1 MISPQHILIV
11 DHQISRCVL
20 LTERLRTRGVRA
32 VRRVPSIEM
41 ALQAL
46 DQDVTDLVFC
56 AVDLPQLAGI
66 ALLRA
71 LAARP
76 SNPTLVL
83 YGELDPALLATA
95 DRMAEALGLK
105 TLGWSGTPADD
116 AVLDALFTRIH
127 NDDMPE
133 PPAVVPPETIDDIV
147 RGIANNEFESFFQPI
162 LDLKNNRVVGV
173 EALARWRHREKGLIH
188 PASFIPVL
196 ERFDM
201 MDAITGIMVDRAA
214 AACRRW
220 LDDGIR
226 LSVAINLSAVSLSDT
241 ELADEL
247 AARVLRHGV
256 PPARFVFE
264 FSETGINAHPAD
276 ALENVLRLR
285 MHGFGL
291 AIDDFGVG
299 GASLKQLS
307 ALPFTQLKIDRAF
320 VHGAAGDPTLS
331 SILETGLSLARRLGL
346 EAVAE
351 GVEREADMELLR
363 QLGCDRVQGY
373 ASGEALPE
381 AEFLAWLKARGE
393 A

>member
-1 MISPQHILIV
+1 M
-11 DHQISRCVL
+11 
-20 LTERLRTRGVRA
+20 
-32 VRRVPSIEM
+32 
-41 ALQAL
+41 
-46 DQDVTDLVFC
+46 
-56 AVDLPQLAGI
+56 
-66 ALLRA
+66 
-71 LAARP
+71 
-76 SNPTLVL
+76 
-83 YGELDPALLATA
+83 
-95 DRMAEALGLK
+95 
-105 TLGWSGTPADD
+105 
-116 AVLDALFTRIH
+116 
-127 NDDMPE
+127 
-133 PPAVVPPETIDDIV
+133 
-147 RGIANNEFESFFQPI
+147 
-162 LDLKNNRVVGV
+162 
-173 EALARWRHREKGLIH
+173 
-188 PASFIPVL
+188 
-196 ERFDM
+196 
-201 MDAITGIMVDRAA
+201 
-214 AACRRW
+214 
-220 LDDGIR
+220 
-226 LSVAINLSAVSLSDT
+226 
-241 ELADEL
+241 
-247 AARVLRHGV
+247 
-256 PPARFVFE
+256 FE

>member
-105 TLGWSGTPADD
+105 TLGWSSTPADD
-116 AVLDALFTRIH
+116 AVLDALFARIH

-147 RGIANNEFESFFQPI
+147 R
-162 LDLKNNRVVGV
+162 
-173 EALARWRHREKGLIH
+173 
-188 PASFIPVL
+188 
-196 ERFDM
+196 
-201 MDAITGIMVDRAA
+201 
-214 AACRRW
+214 C
-220 LDDGIR
+220 
-226 LSVAINLSAVSLSDT
+226 
-241 ELADEL
+241 
-247 AARVLRHGV
+247 
-256 PPARFVFE
+256 
-264 FSETGINAHPAD
+264 
-276 ALENVLRLR
+276 
-285 MHGFGL
+285 
-291 AIDDFGVG
+291 
-299 GASLKQLS
+299 
-307 ALPFTQLKIDRAF
+307 
-320 VHGAAGDPTLS
+320 
-331 SILETGLSLARRLGL
+331 
-346 EAVAE
+346 
-351 GVEREADMELLR
+351 
-363 QLGCDRVQGY
+363 
-373 ASGEALPE
+373 
-381 AEFLAWLKARGE
+381 AWYCQQRI
-393 A
+393 